1 MKIKLA
7 LVSLMVIMLFSFSGC
22 KSLWTQKTVDD
33 INENS
38 NFEIALLTPAG
49 EADFDGF
56 TVLPGFGITGYIDP
70 RYGEFENEEL
80 ANPHVQYDVTSYPDV
95 LMGESHIT
103 GIRITDPA
111 IHIYGYSVGDN
122 GAEFASFLTEKGFDE
137 FSSSLTYMK
146 FRQGKVQIRFG
157 LDNETQAINS
167 LYVGVDSTNHCGVIF

>member
-22 KSLWTQKTVDD
+22 KSIRTQKTVDD

-38 NFEIALLTPAG
+38 NFEIALLMPAK
-49 EADFDGF
+49 EADFEGF
-56 TVLPGFGITGYIDP
+56 IVRPGFGITGYIDP
-70 RYGEFENEEL
+70 KYGELEDE
-80 ANPHVQYDVTSYPDV
+80 ANPYVQYDVTSYPDV

-111 IHIYGYSVGDN
+111 IHIYGYSVGNN
-122 GAEFASFLTEKGFDE
+122 GAEFSSFLEKKGFDE

-146 FRQGKVQIRFG
+146 FKKGKVWIRFG
-157 LDNETQAINS
+157 LDNETQTINS
-167 LYVGVDSTNHCGVIF
+167 LYTGVDSTNHCGVIF